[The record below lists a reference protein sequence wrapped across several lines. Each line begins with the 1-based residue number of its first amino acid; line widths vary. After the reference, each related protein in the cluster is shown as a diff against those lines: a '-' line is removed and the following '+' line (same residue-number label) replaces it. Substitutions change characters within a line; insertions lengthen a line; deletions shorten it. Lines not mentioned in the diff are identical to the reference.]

1 MTTWP
6 ILSVVTFLPVV
17 GALLI
22 YISRGD
28 DEAAQRNSRWIALWT
43 TLITFAVSLIL
54 VVRFDPAQPDF
65 QFVEKAPWLAN
76 AITYHMGVDGIS
88 LPFVIL
94 TTALMPFC
102 ILASWK
108 SITMRVRE
116 YMMAFLLLETLM
128 IGTFSALDLV
138 LFYLFFE
145 GGLIPMFL
153 IIGVWGGP
161 RRVYASFKFFLYTL
175 LGSVLM
181 LLAIMALYWN
191 AGTTDIPTL
200 MHTAVPRSL
209 QTWAWL
215 AFFASFAVKM
225 PMWPVHT
232 WLPDAHVEAPTAG
245 SVILAAILLK
255 MGGYGFLRFSLPM
268 FPLAS
273 HDFAPLIFSLSA
285 IAIIYT
291 SLVAL
296 MQEDMK
302 KLIAYSSVAHMGFV
316 TMGIFA
322 GTTQGV
328 AGGVFQM
335 ISHGIV
341 SGALFLCVGI
351 VYDRMHTREIAA
363 YGGLVNRMP
372 LYALV
377 FMVFTMANVGLPG
390 TSGFVGEFMTLIG
403 TFKVSVPTA
412 TFATTGVILSAAY
425 ALWLYRKIVF
435 GALVKPSLATIKD
448 LTFRESLTLMPLVI
462 LTILFGVYP
471 KPVLDMSA
479 ASVQQ
484 LVTNYGHSGDCHQG
498 SRAAAVK
505 ARTMNFESAGYQL
518 LPVLPELVLAIGAMV
533 LLMIGAYRGQQT
545 TGLVTGL
552 AVCLLVVVGALELW
566 LPAGKL
572 TTFNGSF
579 IVDDFARF
587 LKILALI
594 GSARDADPVGG
605 IPGRSVPA
613 HLRICHPGPA
623 LDARHD
629 GADLGRR
636 PDHALSRA
644 RADVARALRG
654 RGEQP
659 RQRQIDRSRPE
670 IFRAGRVV
678 VGHAAVWCL
687 AGLRLYRHC
696 ELRRHRGGRQDRQH
710 RHRVR
715 TGVPAGRAVLQGLG
729 RAVPHVDA

>member
-6 ILSVVTFLPVV
+6 ILSVVTFLPAV
-17 GALLI
+17 GAVLVYLLA
-22 YISRGD
+22 RGN
-28 DEAAQRNSRWIALWT
+28 DEAANRNARWIALWT
-43 TLITFAVSLIL
+43 TLITLAISLIL
-54 VVRFDPAQPDF
+54 VWRFDPAQPDF
-65 QFVEKAPWLAN
+65 QFVEKTSWLASG
-76 AITYHMGVDGIS
+76 ITYHMGVDGIS
-88 LPFVIL
+88 LPLVIL
-94 TTALMPFC
+94 TTAIMPLC
-102 ILASWK
+102 IIASWK
-108 SITMRVRE
+108 SITSRVGE
-116 YMMAFLLLETLM
+116 YMMAFLILETLM
-128 IGTFSALDLV
+128 VGTFSALDLV

-200 MHTAVPRSL
+200 MHTAVPRGM

-245 SVILAAILLK
+245 SVVLAAILLK

-273 HDFAPLIFSLSA
+273 HDFAPFVFTLSV

-322 GTTQGV
+322 VTTQGV
-328 AGGVFQM
+328 AGGMFQM
-335 ISHGIV
+335 VSHGIV

-390 TSGFVGEFMTLIG
+390 TSGFIGEFMTLLG
-403 TFKVSVPTA
+403 TFNVSLPT
-412 TFATTGVILSAAY
+412 TVFATTGVILSAAY
-425 ALWLYRKIVF
+425 ALWLYRKVVF
-435 GALVKPSLATIKD
+435 GTLVKPSLMSIKD
-448 LTFRESLTLMPLVI
+448 MTLRECLTLFPLFA
-462 LTILFGVYP
+462 LTLLFGVYP

-479 ASVQQ
+479 TSVQQ
-484 LVTNYGHSGDCHQG
+484 LVNNYNT
-498 SRAAAVK
+498 AVTAVK
-505 ARTMNFESAGYQL
+505 AAAL
-518 LPVLPELVLAIGAMV
+518 L
-533 LLMIGAYRGQQT
+533 
-545 TGLVTGL
+545 
-552 AVCLLVVVGALELW
+552 
-566 LPAGKL
+566 
-572 TTFNGSF
+572 NN
-579 IVDDFARF
+579 
-587 LKILALI
+587 
-594 GSARDADPVGG
+594 
-605 IPGRSVPA
+605 
-613 HLRICHPGPA
+613 
-623 LDARHD
+623 
-629 GADLGRR
+629 
-636 PDHALSRA
+636 
-644 RADVARALRG
+644 
-654 RGEQP
+654 
-659 RQRQIDRSRPE
+659 
-670 IFRAGRVV
+670 
-678 VGHAAVWCL
+678 
-687 AGLRLYRHC
+687 
-696 ELRRHRGGRQDRQH
+696 
-710 RHRVR
+710 
-715 TGVPAGRAVLQGLG
+715 
-729 RAVPHVDA
+729 

>member
-1 MTTWP
+1 MVTWP
-6 ILSVVTFLPVV
+6 ILSVTTFLPVV

-22 YISRGD
+22 YLSRGD

-43 TLITFAVSLIL
+43 TLIVFAISLIM
-54 VVRFDPAQPDF
+54 VVRFDASSTAF
-65 QFVEKAPWLAN
+65 QFVEKTPWLGG
-76 AITYHMGVDGIS
+76 AINYHMGVDGIS

-102 ILASWK
+102 IVASWK
-108 SITMRVRE
+108 SVTMRVRE
-116 YMMAFLLLETLM
+116 YMMAFLVLETLM

-200 MHTAVPRSL
+200 MKTAVPAGM
-209 QTWAWL
+209 QKWAWL

-245 SVILAAILLK
+245 SVVLAAILLK

-273 HDFAPLIFSLSA
+273 HDFAPLVFTLSA
-285 IAIIYT
+285 IAIVYT

-296 MQEDMK
+296 MQEDVK

-322 GTTQGV
+322 GTTQGI

-341 SGALFLCVGI
+341 SGALFLCVGV

-372 LYALV
+372 IYALV

-390 TSGFVGEFMTLIG
+390 TSGFVGEFLTLLG
-403 TFKVSVPTA
+403 TFKVSIPTA
-412 TFATTGVILSAAY
+412 TVATLGVILSAGY
-425 ALWLYRKIVF
+425 ALWLYRKVVF
-435 GALVKPSLATIKD
+435 GALEKPSLAGIKD
-448 LTFRESLTLMPLVI
+448 LTFREGLILFPLVF

-479 ASVQQ
+479 ASIQQ
-484 LVTNYGHSGDCHQG
+484 LVDNYA
-498 SRAAAVK
+498 RAITAVK
-505 ARTMNFESAGYQL
+505 A
-518 LPVLPELVLAIGAMV
+518 
-533 LLMIGAYRGQQT
+533 
-545 TGLVTGL
+545 
-552 AVCLLVVVGALELW
+552 
-566 LPAGKL
+566 
-572 TTFNGSF
+572 
-579 IVDDFARF
+579 
-587 LKILALI
+587 
-594 GSARDADPVGG
+594 
-605 IPGRSVPA
+605 
-613 HLRICHPGPA
+613 
-623 LDARHD
+623 
-629 GADLGRR
+629 
-636 PDHALSRA
+636 
-644 RADVARALRG
+644 
-654 RGEQP
+654 
-659 RQRQIDRSRPE
+659 
-670 IFRAGRVV
+670 
-678 VGHAAVWCL
+678 
-687 AGLRLYRHC
+687 AGL
-696 ELRRHRGGRQDRQH
+696 Q
-710 RHRVR
+710 
-715 TGVPAGRAVLQGLG
+715 
-729 RAVPHVDA
+729 

>member
-6 ILSVVTFLPVV
+6 ILSVVTFLPLV

-22 YISRGD
+22 YLVRGD
-28 DEAAQRNSRWIALWT
+28 DEAAQRNARWIALWT
-43 TLITFAVSLIL
+43 TLITFAVSVIL
-54 VVRFDPAQPDF
+54 VLRFDPNQTDF
-65 QFVEKAPWLAN
+65 QFVEKKNWLA
-76 AITYHMGVDGIS
+76 AGISYHMGVDGIS

-102 ILASWK
+102 IIASWK
-108 SITMRVRE
+108 SVKSRLRE
-116 YMMAFLLLETLM
+116 YMMAFLILETLM
-128 IGTFSALDLV
+128 VGTFSALDLV

-200 MHTAVPRSL
+200 MHTAVPRNL

-273 HDFAPLIFSLSA
+273 HDFAPLVWTLSA

-296 MQEDMK
+296 MQEDIK

-322 GTTQGV
+322 GTIQGV

-341 SGALFLCVGI
+341 SGALFLCVGV

-372 LYALV
+372 VYALV

-390 TSGFVGEFMTLIG
+390 TSGFVGEFMTLLG
-403 TFKVSVPTA
+403 TFKVSIPTA
-412 TFATTGVILSAAY
+412 FFATFGVILSAGY
-425 ALWLYRKIVF
+425 ALWLYRKVVF
-435 GALVKPSLATIKD
+435 GALTKPSLASVKD
-448 LTFRESLTLMPLVI
+448 LTLREGVILFPLVA

-471 KPVLDMSA
+471 KPILDMSA

-484 LVTNYGHSGDCHQG
+484 LVNNYNT
-498 SRAAAVK
+498 AVTAVK
-505 ARTMNFESAGYQL
+505 AAAL
-518 LPVLPELVLAIGAMV
+518 L
-533 LLMIGAYRGQQT
+533 Q
-545 TGLVTGL
+545 
-552 AVCLLVVVGALELW
+552 
-566 LPAGKL
+566 
-572 TTFNGSF
+572 
-579 IVDDFARF
+579 
-587 LKILALI
+587 
-594 GSARDADPVGG
+594 
-605 IPGRSVPA
+605 
-613 HLRICHPGPA
+613 
-623 LDARHD
+623 
-629 GADLGRR
+629 
-636 PDHALSRA
+636 
-644 RADVARALRG
+644 
-654 RGEQP
+654 
-659 RQRQIDRSRPE
+659 
-670 IFRAGRVV
+670 
-678 VGHAAVWCL
+678 
-687 AGLRLYRHC
+687 
-696 ELRRHRGGRQDRQH
+696 
-710 RHRVR
+710 
-715 TGVPAGRAVLQGLG
+715 
-729 RAVPHVDA
+729 